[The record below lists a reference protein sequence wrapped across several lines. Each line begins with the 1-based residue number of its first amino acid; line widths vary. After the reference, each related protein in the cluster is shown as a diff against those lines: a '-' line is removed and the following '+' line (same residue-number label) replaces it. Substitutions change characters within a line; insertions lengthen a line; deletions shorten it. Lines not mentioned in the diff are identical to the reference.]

1 MSAAYI
7 ASRGCHGS
15 VSHEN
20 DGSHVIRRMP
30 AIEADES
37 ELLLPDAWEAEHDAA
52 ILRKPVLGGDG
63 VHEFPGLVEGFM
75 ILRKKKGHRRV
86 FFLQS
91 RILYFL

>member
-7 ASRGCHGS
+7 ASRGCYGS

-37 ELLLPDAWEAEHDAA
+37 ELLLPDAWGAEHDAA

-86 FFLQS
+86 LFLQS
-91 RILYFL
+91 RM